1 MISRFIKK
9 ILSKDAA
16 AAKADTKGNATAS
29 GDPEFALLN
38 ELAPVTINGGGA
50 QPVQD
55 ARADGGAAGTLP
67 SSVVCREAVLNKER
81 RVAGYSFTLSRN
93 INQRVRASSAIV
105 QRLYDEVLLRNILY
119 MDIKRLLGHRLAFIP
134 VLPSSLWHPLLEQLP
149 REGVV
154 LVVNALEQLAN
165 ASEIFLAQLGTL
177 KAAGFR
183 IALQGNIDL
192 PGLQPFIE
200 QADFVFVDIGNTD
213 LPTITTQID
222 AVSKLAFDKA
232 LVATNIRTLDEFRVC
247 AKLPFLYFQGA
258 FVTSREEWVAPR
270 MDAGRI
276 RILDLLNRIRKDAE
290 SSELAQIFKQ
300 DPALSFKILRYI
312 NSAGSGLTRKVDSI
326 DQALLMLGRQNLYRW
341 LTLLLFTS
349 GSSDT
354 LDWALLE
361 NALVRARLAELSAGD
376 ALTAKERDELFVAG
390 IFSLLDILLQLPMAQ
405 VLQQIS
411 LPPLAEEALLHKRGK
426 YAPYLE
432 LAIACEEFDQERISD
447 LAAQLGLELAHVNAY
462 HADALI
468 WAEQLNG

>member
-1 MISRFIKK
+1 MG
-9 ILSKDAA
+9 KDAA
-16 AAKADTKGNATAS
+16 ASEAGNS
-29 GDPEFALLN
+29 EFALLN
-38 ELAPVTINGGGA
+38 ELAPVTTNGGGVP
-50 QPVQD
+50 PVPDQAAD
-55 ARADGGAAGTLP
+55 AGAAGSMP

-165 ASEIFLAQLGTL
+165 ASDIFLAQLGTL

-200 QADFVFVDIGNTD
+200 LADFVFVDIGNND

-258 FVTSREEWVAPR
+258 FVTSREKWVAPR

-276 RILDLLNRIRKDAE
+276 RILDLLNRIRQDAGI
-290 SSELAQIFKQ
+290 SELAQIFKQ

-312 NSAGSGLTRKVDSI
+312 NSAGSGLTSKVDSI
-326 DQALLMLGRQNLYRW
+326 DQALLMLGQQNLYRW

-349 GSSDT
+349 GGSDT
-354 LDWALLE
+354 LDWALME
-361 NALVRARLAELSAGD
+361 NALVRARLAELSASD
-376 ALTAKERDELFVAG
+376 ALSAKERDELFVTG

-411 LPPLAEEALLHKRGK
+411 LPLPAEEALLHKRGK

>member
-1 MISRFIKK
+1 MLSRFFKK
-9 ILSKDAA
+9 ILSKDAV

-38 ELAPVTINGGGA
+38 ELAPLTANGGVQ

-55 ARADGGAAGTLP
+55 SGADAGGAGTMP

-134 VLPSSLWHPLLEQLP
+134 VLPSSLGHPLLEQLP
-149 REGVV
+149 RGGVV

-165 ASEIFLAQLGTL
+165 ASDICLVQLGTL

-200 QADFVFVDIGNTD
+200 LADFVFVDIGNND

-232 LVATNIRTLDEFRVC
+232 LAATNIRTLDEFRVC

-258 FVTSREEWVAPR
+258 FVTSREGWVAP
-270 MDAGRI
+270 GWT
-276 RILDLLNRIRKDAE
+276 
-290 SSELAQIFKQ
+290 Q
-300 DPALSFKILRYI
+300 
-312 NSAGSGLTRKVDSI
+312 AGSGYWI
-326 DQALLMLGRQNLYRW
+326 
-341 LTLLLFTS
+341 
-349 GSSDT
+349 
-354 LDWALLE
+354 
-361 NALVRARLAELSAGD
+361 
-376 ALTAKERDELFVAG
+376 
-390 IFSLLDILLQLPMAQ
+390 
-405 VLQQIS
+405 
-411 LPPLAEEALLHKRGK
+411 
-426 YAPYLE
+426 
-432 LAIACEEFDQERISD
+432 C
-447 LAAQLGLELAHVNAY
+447 
-462 HADALI
+462 
-468 WAEQLNG
+468 